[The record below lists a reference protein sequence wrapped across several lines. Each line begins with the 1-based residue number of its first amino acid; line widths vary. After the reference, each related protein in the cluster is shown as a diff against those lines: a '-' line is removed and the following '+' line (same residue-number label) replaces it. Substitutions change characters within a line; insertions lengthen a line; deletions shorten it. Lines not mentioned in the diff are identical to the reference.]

1 MSTRTKLGIL
11 VLFALVATIVLNE
24 INLSF
29 LGNEYPYKQGL
40 ITTADEYS
48 YFSPAEQLLKT
59 GEWNVNSTGE
69 KAYIRTPGY
78 GIIYFLAIA
87 LGGSHAFFVLKCI
100 QLLLFMGS
108 IVLFFRLLRLFTDE
122 RLSLIATA
130 IYALLPCFSGFTY
143 YTLSESVLPFFV
155 LGWLYSVFVRSEKN
169 QWLML
174 LFSTAALVIIRP
186 QLIVFPLV
194 LLLYFTIKR
203 DKLVFAL
210 LVGLLPFVFWQ
221 VRTMSILGHWPDLHP
236 IYSSTNNTLYRPP
249 HREMTDLFRVWEYRG
264 EVFHGTMGVLS
275 SDTTKDARNRVL
287 QTIPMEYRKD
297 VAPLLQDF
305 QQMRYLQQS
314 TYAGKSIHGFLPG
327 EKELVQ
333 KIQKARKHLQA
344 EHPFDYYLKTPCLSA
359 KRLIGTSMMNL
370 YVFQAPWCNAWV
382 VRFLKIVCFVL
393 ILGGL
398 CATVVVLIW
407 GKQNLLKV
415 CALALLHSLFYLV
428 FFQRMNEERYLYPYL
443 PLLFLFLVVAVKR
456 WKGSAIEAPK

>member
-78 GIIYFLAIA
+78 GIIYFLALAI
-87 LGGSHAFFVLKCI
+87 GGSHAFVVLKCI
-100 QLLLFMGS
+100 QMLLFAGS
-108 IVLFFRLLRLFTDE
+108 IVLFFRLLRGFTDE
-122 RLSLIATA
+122 KISLIATA
-130 IYALLPCFSGFTY
+130 IYAFLPCFSGFTY

-155 LGWLYSVFVRSEKN
+155 LGWLYSVFVQSEKN
-169 QWLML
+169 HWLML
-174 LFSTAALVIIRP
+174 TFSTAALVMIRP

-194 LLLYFTIKR
+194 LLLYYTIKR

-210 LVGLLPFVFWQ
+210 LLGLLPFVSWQ

-236 IYSSTNNTLYRPP
+236 IYSTKNNSLYRPP
-249 HREMTDLFRVWEYRG
+249 HREMTDLFRIWEYRG
-264 EVFHGTMGVLS
+264 EMFHGNMGILS
-275 SDTTKDARNRVL
+275 SDTTKEARNRVL
-287 QTIPMEYRKD
+287 QTMPSEYRKS
-297 VAPLLQDF
+297 VEPILHDF
-305 QQMRYLQQS
+305 QQLRHLQQS

-327 EKELVQ
+327 EKKLVQ
-333 KIQKARKHLQA
+333 KIIKVRKYLQA
-344 EHPFDYYLKTPCLSA
+344 RHPFDYYLKTPCLSA

-370 YVFQAPWCNAWV
+370 YVFQASWGNSWV
-382 VRFLKIVCFVL
+382 VLLLKIVCFVV
-393 ILGGL
+393 IVGGL
-398 CATVVVLIW
+398 CATIVLLFR
-407 GKQNLLKV
+407 GENDLLKV
-415 CALALLHSLFYLV
+415 CAFALLLSLFYLV

-443 PLLFLFLVVAVKR
+443 PVMLFFL
-456 WKGSAIEAPK
+456 WQWWESGKGKLRQNDF

>member
-48 YFSPAEQLLKT
+48 YFSPAKQLLKT

-78 GIIYFLAIA
+78 GIIYFLALAI
-87 LGGSHAFFVLKCI
+87 GGSHAFFVLKCI
-100 QLLLFMGS
+100 QLLLFTGS
-108 IVLFFRLLRLFTDE
+108 IVLFFRLLRFFVDE
-122 RLSLIATA
+122 KFSLIATA

-155 LGWLYSVFVRSEKN
+155 LVWLYSVFVKSEKN

-174 LFSTAALVIIRP
+174 LFSTVALVMIRP

-194 LLLYFTIKR
+194 LLLYYTIKR

-210 LVGLLPFVFWQ
+210 LLGLLPFVSWQ

-236 IYSSTNNTLYRPP
+236 IYSTKNNSLYRPP
-249 HREMTDLFRVWEYRG
+249 HQEMTDLFRIWEYRG
-264 EVFHGTMGVLS
+264 EVFHGNMGVLS
-275 SDTTKDARNRVL
+275 SDTTKEARNNVL
-287 QTIPMEYRKD
+287 ETIPMEYRKD
-297 VAPLLQDF
+297 VTPVLQDF
-305 QQMRYLQQS
+305 QQLRHFQQS
-314 TYAGKSIHGFLPG
+314 IYAGKSIHGFLPG

-370 YVFQAPWCNAWV
+370 YLFQADWSKTWIV
-382 VRFLKIVCFVL
+382 LLLKIVCFVL
-393 ILGGL
+393 IFGGL
-398 CATVVVLIW
+398 CATIVALLW
-407 GKQNLLKV
+407 GQNDLLKV
-415 CALALLHSLFYLV
+415 CALALLLSLFYLV

-443 PLLFLFLVVAVKR
+443 PVMLLFLVAVVGK
-456 WKGSAIEAPK
+456 WKERLKQFQP